1 MSLSES
7 FLLESY
13 IQITS
18 GLTSPSE
25 LLSNEITISGLT
37 SEPVAVSVPL
47 GTIILNGVD
56 VGNTASVS
64 NTDTFQLKVTNPVI
78 GQTTNYSY
86 LIDSTLT
93 LQWEVVLYDS
103 ATQNPEITHTG
114 GTTDINSYSL
124 PIHTFYS
131 IPAVTIVP
139 IEEVG

>member
-1 MSLSES
+1 MSLSDS
-7 FLLESY
+7 FTIESY
-13 IQITS
+13 VQVTS

-25 LLSNEITISGLT
+25 LISNEIVIFDLSTQPTL
-37 SEPVAVSVPL
+37 VSFTQ
-47 GTIILNGVD
+47 GTIILNDSD
-56 VGNTASVS
+56 VGTTASV
-64 NTDTFQLKVTNPVI
+64 NNNDNFKLKVINPVV